1 MGSLPGGAFTGVII
15 MSAVTYQLHA
25 SYAFVERNINLI
37 KRYSSWEIVWLIY
50 STAESLSVSFI
61 GLGMGAIGQ
70 NPELNTSYLVL
81 YLLIGNLVWRFLSQ
95 IFYWITDLISIER
108 WEGTIEYT
116 LMAPI
121 SRLTHMLGQTI
132 FSVVYSLIFTGVIL
146 VATALVFKI
155 DLSSA
160 NLLGGLVMLMSG
172 SFSFI
177 GIGIMASVFPL
188 LFPERGS
195 QMTHVFI
202 ALLLL
207 ISGVYYPV
215 DVLPLALRSMAVF
228 SPATYVLTG
237 TRHALLEGMPTLQ
250 LWPYIWPVLLMG
262 LALIPA
268 GLWIFRQAERY
279 AKRTGKLHRNG

>member
-1 MGSLPGGAFTGVII
+1 
-15 MSAVTYQLHA
+15 MSAATFQLRA
-25 SYAFVERNINLI
+25 SYAFVERNFNLI
-37 KRYSSWEIVWLIY
+37 KRYWSWEMVWLIY

-61 GLGMGAIGQ
+61 GLGMGVLGE
-70 NPELNTSYLVL
+70 NTSLNTGYLVL

-95 IFYWITDLISIER
+95 IFYWITDLINIER

-121 SRLTHMLGQTI
+121 HRLTHMAGQT
-132 FSVVYSLIFTGVIL
+132 FFAVLYSLLFTSVLLG
-146 VATALVFKI
+146 ATAIVFKI
-155 DLSSA
+155 DLSQA
-160 NLLGGLVMLMSG
+160 NLFGGLVMMLAG

-207 ISGVYYPV
+207 VSGVYYPV
-215 DVLPLALRSMAVF
+215 EVLPGILRQIAVF
-228 SPATYVLTG
+228 SPATYVLVG

-250 LWPYIWPVLLMG
+250 LWPNVWPALLMG
-262 LALIPA
+262 AVLIPA
-268 GLWIFRQAERY
+268 GLWVFEQGERY